1 MELYEVI
8 VGLIVC
14 LILIGGTSVYL
25 GAPAAEKGAVSSSGL
40 ISYGGIDLFSDA
52 SLSAGISHVDW
63 GVLEPGD
70 SSDVSIYVLNR
81 NEEPIFLGMLPENW
95 SPPAA
100 QQFLDLSWSYSGA
113 ALGSNEFTEII
124 LTLTVSGEIS
134 GIDAFSFDVS
144 VGSI

>member
-1 MELYEVI
+1 MELAEVVI
-8 VGLIVC
+8 GLVIC
-14 LILIGGTSVYL
+14 LILIGGF
-25 GAPAAEKGAVSSSGL
+25 AAYTQPTDGAVSSSGL

-52 SLSAGISHVDW
+52 SLSAEISSINW

-70 SSDVSIYVLNR
+70 SSEVSIYVLNK
-81 NEEPIFLGMLPENW
+81 NEDPIFLGMLPEKW
-95 SPPAA
+95 DPPAA
-100 QQFLDLSWSYSGA
+100 QQFLDLSWNYSGA

-134 GIDAFSFDVS
+134 VIKAFSFDVS